1 MTITQEELKKII
13 YYDQYTGYI
22 TWIGKN
28 IKRTALV
35 GSRAGS
41 ISNKNNQNRKS
52 YIQITILCKRYYAHR
67 IIWMYMTGSFP
78 ENQIDHINGNGLD
91 NRWSNLRSVDN
102 FENQKNIRISKRNK
116 SGIMG
121 VRWNKTDKHWVA
133 QITVSHKQIH
143 LGCSKNLFEI
153 ACARKSAE
161 IKYNFHDNHGTY
173 RPL

>member
-1 MTITQEELKKII
+1 
-13 YYDQYTGYI
+13 
-22 TWIGKN
+22 
-28 IKRTALV
+28 
-35 GSRAGS
+35 
-41 ISNKNNQNRKS
+41 
-52 YIQITILCKRYYAHR
+52 
-67 IIWMYMTGSFP
+67 
-78 ENQIDHINGNGLD
+78 
-91 NRWSNLRSVDN
+91 
-102 FENQKNIRISKRNK
+102 
-116 SGIMG
+116 MG

>member
-52 YIQITILCKRYYAHR
+52 YIQITILCKRYYANR